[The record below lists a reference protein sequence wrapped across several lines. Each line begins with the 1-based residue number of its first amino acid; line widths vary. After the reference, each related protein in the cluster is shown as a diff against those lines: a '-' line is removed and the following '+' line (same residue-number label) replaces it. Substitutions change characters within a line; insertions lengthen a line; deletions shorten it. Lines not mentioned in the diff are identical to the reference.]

1 MAGIVPRKN
10 KQGKIVSYR
19 IRVYR
24 GYSDTGEKLKPFETT
39 WQVPEGWTEKRIQRE
54 LQKVAADF
62 ENKCLNGDIS
72 AAGDPKLSEF
82 CQTYLT
88 IQQNHLAPRTLE
100 YYSTLIRDLIVPLLG
115 HIRLSELKPAHTQV
129 FVHHVESEKKRD
141 GTPISAA
148 TVKRKVA
155 CLQAILRQA
164 VKLQIIKTNP
174 ADAKCLTMPKVITQ
188 KVEIFTK
195 QAAAEMLTCLLSEPL
210 EFQTLI
216 QIAIASGARLGEI
229 VALKFSDIDYD
240 RCRITFRRAAYKVAG
255 KPIGLKAPKDNDVRT
270 VTIYPEVI
278 DLIKLLQEEKRAKQE
293 QLGTAWQGDEWLFT
307 KWDGSI
313 MHPQTPSKQF
323 AKFLDRHGLPHHKFH
338 CLRHTSATLLLYSGV
353 NIRQVQERLGH
364 GSLKTTQIY
373 LHSIQEADEQ
383 AAAALQSMLITQHK
397 QPDKQTADGAAADD
411 HRRAE

>member
-1 MAGIVPRKN
+1 MASIDKRGN
-10 KQGKIVSYR
+10 SYR
-19 IRVYR
+19 IRVCR
-24 GYSDTGEKLKPFETT
+24 GYDETGKKLKPYVMEWT
-39 WQVPEGWTEKRIQRE
+39 PPDSWTEKRIQRE
-54 LQKVAADF
+54 VQKVAADF
-62 ENKCLNGDIS
+62 ENKCKNGDIS

-82 CQTYLT
+82 CTQYLQ
-88 IQQNHLAPRTLE
+88 IQQNHLAPRTFE

-115 HIRLSELKPAHTQV
+115 HIRLSELKPAHVQR
-129 FVHHVESEKKRD
+129 FVHHVESIKKRD
-141 GTPISAA
+141 GTPTSAA

-174 ADAKCLTMPKVITQ
+174 ADAKCLSMPKVITQ

-195 QAAAEMLTCLLSEPL
+195 QAAAEMLACLLTEPI

-229 VALKFSDIDYD
+229 VALKFSDIDFD
-240 RCRITFRRAAYKVAG
+240 RCRITFQRSAYKVAG
-255 KPIGLKAPKDNDVRT
+255 KPIGLKPPKDDDVRT

-278 DLIKLLQEEKRAKQE
+278 DLIKLLQEEKEAMREK
-293 QLGTAWQGDEWLFT
+293 LGTAWNGDNWLFT
-307 KWDGSI
+307 TNTGSI

-323 AKFLDRHGLPHHKFH
+323 AKFLKRHNLPHHKFH
-338 CLRHTSATLLLYSGV
+338 SLRHTSATLLLYSGV

-373 LHSIQEADEQ
+373 LHCIQEADEQ

-397 QPDKQTADGAAADD
+397 QPDGQTADGAADDD
-411 HRRAE
+411 HRKAE

>member
-10 KQGKIVSYR
+10 KKGEIVSYR

-24 GYSDTGEKLKPFETT
+24 GYDEAGNKLKPFEMSWTP
-39 WQVPEGWTEKRIQRE
+39 PEGWTEKRIQKE

-62 ENKCLNGDIS
+62 ENKCVNGDVS

-82 CQTYLT
+82 CTQYLQ
-88 IQQNHLAPRTLE
+88 IQQNHLAPRTYE
-100 YYSTLIRDLIVPLLG
+100 YYSNLIRDLIVPLLG
-115 HIRLSELKPAHTQV
+115 HIRLSELKPAHVQK
-129 FVHHVESEKKRD
+129 FVQHVESEKKRD
-141 GTPISAA
+141 GRPISAA

-174 ADAKCLTMPKVITQ
+174 ADAKCLSMPKVVTQ

-195 QAAAEMLTCLLSEPL
+195 QAAAEMLTCLLSESI

-229 VALKFSDIDYD
+229 VALKFSDIDFN
-240 RCRITFRRAAYKVAG
+240 RCRIRFQRSAYKVAG
-255 KPIGLKAPKDNDVRT
+255 KPTGLKPPKDDDIRD

-278 DLIKLLQEEKRAKQE
+278 DLIKLLQEEKKAMQE
-293 QLGTAWQGDEWLFT
+293 KLGTAWNGDEWLFT
-307 KWDGSI
+307 TNTGSI

-323 AKFLDRHGLPHHKFH
+323 AKFLKRHNLPHHKFH
-338 CLRHTSATLLLYSGV
+338 ALRHTSATLLLYSGV

-397 QPDKQTADGAAADD
+397 QPDEQTADESADD
-411 HRRAE
+411 HRKAE

>member
-10 KQGKIVSYR
+10 KKGEIVSYR

-24 GYSDTGEKLKPFETT
+24 GYDETGNKLKPFEMSWT
-39 WQVPEGWTEKRIQRE
+39 PPNGWTEKRIQKE

-62 ENKCLNGDIS
+62 ENKCVNGDIS

-82 CQTYLT
+82 CTQYLQ
-88 IQQNHLAPRTLE
+88 IQENHLAPRTYE
-100 YYSTLIRDLIVPLLG
+100 YYTTLIRDLIIPLLG
-115 HIRLSELKPAHTQV
+115 HIRLSELKPAHVQK
-129 FVHHVESEKKRD
+129 FVHHIESIKKRD
-141 GTPISAA
+141 GTPTSAA
-148 TVKRKVA
+148 TVKRKLA

-174 ADAKCLTMPKVITQ
+174 ADAKCLSMPKIVTQ

-195 QAAAEMLTCLLSEPL
+195 QAAAEMLTCLLSESI

-229 VALKFSDIDYD
+229 VALKFSDIDFN
-240 RCRITFRRAAYKVAG
+240 RSRIRFQRGAYKVAG
-255 KPIGLKAPKDNDVRT
+255 KPIGLKLPKDDDIRD

-278 DLIKLLQEEKRAKQE
+278 DLIQLLQEEKKAMQE
-293 QLGTAWQGDEWLFT
+293 RLGTAWNGDEWLFT
-307 KWDGSI
+307 TNTGSI

-323 AKFLDRHGLPHHKFH
+323 AKFLKRHNLPHHKFH
-338 CLRHTSATLLLYSGV
+338 ALRHTSATLLLYSGV

-383 AAAALQSMLITQHK
+383 AAAALQSILITEYK
-397 QPDKQTADGAAADD
+397 KPDKQAVDEFADG
-411 HRRAE
+411 HRKAE